1 MAQLQ
6 VKVSPRAKQNEVVG
20 WHQDRML
27 VVKIAAPPIGG
38 QANEELVNY
47 LAELLGIPASD
58 ILILR
63 GHTSRQKLVEIQGLT
78 DEEVRRR
85 LHSA

>member
-47 LAELLGIPASD
+47 LAALLGIPASD